1 MHKVQVSQRLTYLG
15 IVFDSRTMTMSIDA
29 DVARCKLQELE
40 DRYIPWMLNDLSD
53 HLDYGHSHGV
63 IGRTLMETAGEHVAI
78 LYNSADGRFVCVMLL
93 ATLSFPKR
101 NAAHSDHFA

>member
-1 MHKVQVSQRLTYLG
+1 MKSLAAGVSMA
-15 IVFDSRTMTMSIDA
+15 F
-29 DVARCKLQELE
+29 
-40 DRYIPWMLNDLSD
+40 LSGMNSSTI
-53 HLDYGHSHGV
+53 DYGHSHGV

-78 LYNSADGRFVCVMLL
+78 LYNSADGIFVCVMLL